1 MTPSLRKKFV
11 ASLWDPWAVK
21 QALEILQS
29 LLVLLRKFGK
39 QLSQQPVSAF
49 MQEHYPE
56 EYALY
61 QLLWG
66 IRLGIKD
73 CLTLQQNLYE
83 QLGEDALVALTT
95 DDVLLGKELGQK
107 DLVIVD
113 GGDESSPALMIKSPF
128 KVYKRSLNDDLH
140 KIFHS

>member
-1 MTPSLRKKFV
+1 M
-11 ASLWDPWAVK
+11 
-21 QALEILQS
+21 
-29 LLVLLRKFGK
+29 
-39 QLSQQPVSAF
+39 
-49 MQEHYPE
+49 
-56 EYALY
+56 
-61 QLLWG
+61 
-66 IRLGIKD
+66 
-73 CLTLQQNLYE
+73 TLQQNLYE

-113 GGDESSPALMIKSPF
+113 GGDESSTALMIKSPF